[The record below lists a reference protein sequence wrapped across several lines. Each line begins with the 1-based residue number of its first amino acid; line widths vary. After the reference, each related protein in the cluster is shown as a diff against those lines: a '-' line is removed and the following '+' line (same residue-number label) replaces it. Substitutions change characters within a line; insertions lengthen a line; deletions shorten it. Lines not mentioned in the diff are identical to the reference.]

1 MLIPLLTAHIR
12 PHRRAVAVVALV
24 QLVQTIAALA
34 LPDLSA
40 DIIDNGVLPGDTG
53 HIWFAGSLMTV
64 AALTQLSCG
73 IAAARLGARIATGLA
88 AGLRA
93 AQVERIQAFSTREL
107 TAFGAP
113 SLITRITNDV
123 QQIQTLVQTVLTFMV
138 TAPLMCAG
146 GIVFA
151 IGQDRRLSL
160 LLVVIAPVLATVT
173 WLVTRRMVPASR
185 VLQTTIDTVNRV
197 LREQITGL
205 RVIRAFGREDHEYA
219 RFAEANERLTAV
231 SLRIG
236 KLMALIVPAVTA
248 VAGVSG
254 VAVVWF
260 GAQRVDSGAI
270 GPGALTAFLGYLLQ
284 ILGAAIMATYLLRQL
299 PRAQVSARRVAEVL
313 NTESSL
319 TPPAQPVRTLPHP
332 GRVEFRDVSFRY
344 PGAEAAV
351 LDAVTFTAEPGR
363 TTALIGSTGSGKSTT
378 LSLIP
383 RLADPS
389 GGAVLVG
396 GADVR
401 RLDPAVLARTVAYV
415 PQRPYLFSGTIAT
428 NLRLGRPDA
437 SDEELWWALETAQ
450 AAEFVTALP
459 LGLDTPVAQGGT
471 TFSGGQRQRLAIAR
485 ALAVRPSV
493 YLFDDSFSALDQVTD
508 ARLRA
513 ALATETAGATV
524 VVVAQRVATIRHA
537 DRIVVLDEG
546 RVAGQGTHRHLMAE
560 CPVYREIVLSQP
572 GEAEAA

>member
-1 MLIPLLTAHIR
+1 MLIPLLTAHVR

-40 DIIDNGVLPGDTG
+40 DIIDNGVLPGNTG

-64 AALTQLSCG
+64 AALVQLACG

-88 AGLRA
+88 ADLRG

-107 TAFGAP
+107 TSFGAP
-113 SLITRITNDV
+113 SLITRVTNDV

-151 IGQDRRLSL
+151 VAQDRRLSL
-160 LLVVIAPVLATVT
+160 LLMVIAPVLATVT

-205 RVIRAFGREDHEYA
+205 RVIRAFGREDQEHA
-219 RFAEANERLTAV
+219 RFAAANERLTGV
-231 SLRIG
+231 SLGIG

-319 TPPAQPVRTLPHP
+319 APPAQPVRTLPRP

-351 LDAVTFTAEPGR
+351 LDDVAFTAEPGR

-396 GADVR
+396 GVDVR

-428 NLRLGRPDA
+428 NLRLGRSDA

-485 ALAVRPSV
+485 ALAVRPAV